1 MSAAV
6 PPAAKVLRTALEIRS
21 DSMSSA
27 AQMALDELTAGSDG
41 GGSRHDLARVL
52 ENAKSVYR
60 IVHEQLA
67 TRHFAALTRPLAE
80 ELHRI
85 RHDLRNQLQN
95 ILLRCEMVEEDPS
108 LPKSVRR
115 ELATI
120 RENATGCVAAINA
133 NRDAAEGASED
144 GDASSEPTT
153 IDYSM
158 VVKAPARHLA
168 APGHVLVADDNDQSR
183 ELLRRFLEKLG
194 HSVTCAGT
202 GGEALMATRKEEF
215 DLILLDLVMP
225 DVNGFEI
232 LGELRRL
239 GILAHTP
246 VILISGMD
254 SEGNAIRGI
263 ELGAEDFMPRPV
275 NLRLLKARVEST
287 LERQRLRERELAQY
301 FTPKLAR
308 HLLRHPEVLATGRS
322 TEVSVL
328 FCDIVGFSSVSE
340 RLGPSETIRWVGG
353 VLAAMSG
360 CVMNEDGVLVDY
372 VGDQVMAL
380 WGAPTEQPDHAD
392 RACRCAEAMIR
403 ALPDLDREWKSVI
416 GQSTKVT
423 IGINTGEAFVGNI
436 GTPQKFKFGAL
447 GNTVNLASRVQGACK
462 HARSTVLATGATVAR
477 AGVALKFRRIG
488 QVRVTNIA
496 AAVHIHEMR
505 PPGGD
510 ESWDRLQRDYEHALA
525 LFEAGEFHKASSVLG
540 SLLDD
545 FPSDG
550 PSLLLMARVV
560 HELLRTD
567 GARFDPVWELL
578 GK

>member
-1 MSAAV
+1 MSSAV
-6 PPAAKVLRTALEIRS
+6 PSAAKVLRTALEIRA

-27 AQMALDELTAGSDG
+27 AQMALDELTAGADE

-52 ENAKSVYR
+52 ENAKTVYR
-60 IVHEQLA
+60 VVHEQLA
-67 TRHFAALTRPLAE
+67 SRHFASLARPVAD

-85 RHDLRNQLQN
+85 RHDLRNLLQN

-120 RENATGCVAAINA
+120 RENASGCVAAINA
-133 NRDAAEGASED
+133 SRDSVEAAGEEGE
-144 GDASSEPTT
+144 ASSDPTT

-158 VVKAPARHLA
+158 VVKAPARRQDVPA
-168 APGHVLVADDNDQSR
+168 HVLVADDNDQSR

-194 HSVTCAGT
+194 HAVTCAAT
-202 GGEALMATRKEEF
+202 GGEALMAARKEEF

-225 DVNGFEI
+225 DLNGFEV

-254 SEGNAIRGI
+254 SESNAIRGI

-340 RLGPSETIRWVGG
+340 RLGPRETIRWVGA
-353 VLAAMSG
+353 VLTAMSG
-360 CVMNEDGVLVDY
+360 CVMQEDGVLVDY

-380 WGAPTEQPDHAD
+380 WGAPTAQPDHAD

-403 ALPDLDREWKSVI
+403 ALPELDREWMSVI
-416 GQSTKVT
+416 GRSTMVT

-436 GTPQKFKFGAL
+436 GTPQMFKFGAL

-462 HARSTVLATGATVAR
+462 HARASVLTTGATVAR
-477 AGVALKFRRIG
+477 LGAPLKFRRIG

-496 AAVHIHEMR
+496 AAVNIHEMS
-505 PPGGD
+505 PPGGG
-510 ESWDRLQRDYEHALA
+510 EAWDRLQRDYEHALA

-550 PSLLLMARVV
+550 PSLLLMSRVV
-560 HELLRTD
+560 HELLRSD